1 MRLGRLARC
10 GGIALAAAG
19 GTAVAAGA
27 QDRVANPHV
36 TVSLVPEFQGAVPGS
51 PLHLAVRFQLE
62 PGWHIYWENPGQA
75 GIATSVKWSVPPG
88 IGIGA
93 LDWPVPELLPIA
105 GIITHVHHGDVV
117 LVTRLSLPSRPLL
130 SPVRIGAAI
139 RYGVCRDLCLPG
151 SAELSLELPWVTR
164 EARPDPAWRPVARAL
179 VNRRAPPGDAPSVHG
194 TLRDSVVILE
204 VQSPR
209 AMAGQV
215 TFFPA
220 DQGIASAAVTA
231 IVSPTARRAILR
243 LPLVGSPAGPLRG
256 VLVLGNPSASAPLGF
271 PLSVPLRR

>member
-1 MRLGRLARC
+1 MRGGRLARC
-10 GGIALAAAG
+10 GGIALAVAG
-19 GTAVAAGA
+19 GTAVTAGA
-27 QDRVANPHV
+27 QDRVVNPHV
-36 TVSLVPEFQGAVPGS
+36 TVSLVPEFQGAVPGA

-88 IGIGA
+88 IGIGP

-105 GIITHVHHGDVV
+105 GIVTHVHHGDVV
-117 LVTRLSLPSRPLL
+117 LVTRLSLPSQPL
-130 SPVRIGAAI
+130 PGRVRIRAAI

-164 EARPDPAWRPVARAL
+164 EALPDPAWRQVTRLLA
-179 VNRRAPPGDAPSVHG
+179 NRRAPLDAPSVRG
-194 TLRDSVVILE
+194 TLQDSVVVLE

-209 AMAGQV
+209 ALAGQV

-220 DQGIASAAVTA
+220 DQGIASAAVTT

-256 VLVLGNPSASAPLGF
+256 VLVLGNPSASPPIGF
-271 PLSVPLRR
+271 PVSVRLRR

>member
-1 MRLGRLARC
+1 MRVVRLARC
-10 GGIALAAAG
+10 GGIALALAA
-19 GTAVAAGA
+19 GTAVVAGA
-27 QDRVANPHV
+27 QDRVVNPHV

-75 GIATSVKWSVPPG
+75 GIATNVNWSVSPG
-88 IGIGA
+88 IGVGA
-93 LDWPVPELLPIA
+93 LDWPVPELLPIS

-117 LVTRLSLPSRPLL
+117 LVTRLSLPSKPPL
-130 SPVRIGAAI
+130 SPVRIGAAL

-151 SAELSLELPWVTR
+151 SAELSLELPWVAGT
-164 EARPDPAWRPVARAL
+164 ARPDPAWRQVARLLA
-179 VNRRAPPGDAPSVHG
+179 NRQAPPEDAPSVQG

-204 VQSPR
+204 VQSSR
-209 AMAGQV
+209 ALSGQV

-231 IVSPTARRAILR
+231 IVSPAARRATLR

-256 VLVLGNPSASAPLGF
+256 VLVLGNPSASTPIGF
-271 PLSVPLRR
+271 PVSVRLRR